1 MDRISRLWA
10 AVVTGLLAT
19 VLVPATAW
27 AEETG
32 VADLVRKK
40 KGIGGIGGL
49 FGALCCIA
57 VIVVIVVVALFVMK
71 SRKK

>member
-10 AVVTGLLAT
+10 AVVTGFLAT

-40 KGIGGIGGL
+40 KGIGGFGGIVGL
-49 FGALCCIA
+49 LCCVA
-57 VIVVIVVVALFVMK
+57 VVVIVVVVALVVMR

>member
-10 AVVTGLLAT
+10 AVVTGFLAT

-27 AEETG
+27 AEESG

-40 KGIGGIGGL
+40 KGIGFSGL

-57 VIVVIVVVALFVMK
+57 VIVVIVLVALFVMK

>member
-10 AVVTGLLAT
+10 AVVTGFLAT

-32 VADLVRKK
+32 VADLVRKRR
-40 KGIGGIGGL
+40 GISGFGL

-57 VIVVIVVVALFVMK
+57 FIVIVVVVAMLVMR